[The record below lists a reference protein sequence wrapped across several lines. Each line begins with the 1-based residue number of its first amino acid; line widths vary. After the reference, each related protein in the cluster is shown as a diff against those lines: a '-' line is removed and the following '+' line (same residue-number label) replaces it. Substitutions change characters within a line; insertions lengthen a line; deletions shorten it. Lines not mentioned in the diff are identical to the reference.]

1 MQSKTLSLI
10 EAITSTFTGFFVSIC
25 IQLILFPIMG
35 IPVSL
40 SQNFLI
46 TSIFTIASILRGY
59 VIRRIFNKFK
69 SWNRNIKA

>member
-59 VIRRIFNKFK
+59 AVRRLFNKIK
-69 SWNRNIKA
+69 SWKVNTKE